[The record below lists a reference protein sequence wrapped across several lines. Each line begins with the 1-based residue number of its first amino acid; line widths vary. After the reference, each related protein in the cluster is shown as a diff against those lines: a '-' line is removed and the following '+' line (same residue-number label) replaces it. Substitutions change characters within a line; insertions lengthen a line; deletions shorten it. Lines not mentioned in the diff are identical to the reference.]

1 MKRFRRHLNTLW
13 NFSFAAFGVLCILK
27 LLFNAFKTTPLYT
40 RLWPVI
46 TDTFFII
53 AAIAGIQLLIVLF
66 IVFFLQNKYNKSFD
80 RWMQENKSSGV
91 ARLLDTFSN
100 AGGISFMILHYQL
113 WLYLA
118 LVLFGWPELLI
129 LWGISIARKFFQRP
143 KSAPEKL

>member
-1 MKRFRRHLNTLW
+1 MNVLW
-13 NFSFAAFGVLCILK
+13 NFSFAAFGVLCVLK
-27 LLFNAFKTTPLYT
+27 LLFNAFKTTALYT

-46 TDTFFII
+46 TNIFIII
-53 AAIAGIQLLIVLF
+53 AAIAGIFLLILLF
-66 IVFFLQNKYNKSFD
+66 IVFFLQNRYNKSFD
-80 RWMQENKSSGV
+80 EWMQDNKSPGV

-100 AGGISFMILHYQL
+100 AGGISLMVLHYQL

-129 LWGISIARKFFQRP
+129 VWGISIARKFLQRP